1 MRSYE
6 LMRRVTAG
14 SLTIRLWIDASDGP
28 CELCDELADEV
39 AMCAA
44 TLANEDDDPL
54 TLAEKIVNTLRVKA
68 AEVVDATGDG
78 GIVRQQ
84 QEEV

>member
-14 SLTIRLWIDASDGP
+14 PLTIRLWIDADDGP
-28 CELCDELADEV
+28 CEMCDESADEL

-54 TLAEKIVNTLRVKA
+54 ALAEKIANTLRVNA
-68 AEVVDATGDG
+68 VEVVNDIGEG
-78 GIVRQQ
+78 GIVRQR
-84 QEEV
+84 EA